1 MKALK
6 QNTINTMDIQS
17 DFTLGQEEDQL
28 LLLAQRLEQ
37 NNSLK
42 KLTIRKGN
50 GINAEGGGTLADVLR
65 VNTTLQ
71 MLNLNGN
78 EIGEQGGQAF
88 GSALEVNKTL
98 SELHLSGN
106 KICGIG
112 CRGLAK
118 VLDICGLTVL
128 DLSGNLIDVEA
139 TVCFAKALNKSRLT
153 GLYFS
158 CNDVF
163 FPGAHAFGE
172 ALKSN
177 STLRV
182 LHLKKCGIGKKAIP
196 ELAKALKFNDTL
208 TELHLSHN
216 PDISSA
222 QAKLLANAITINAGL
237 TRLDLSHCS
246 IDDEG
251 VESFAKSL
259 STAENR
265 RIAFGEHSPYAVGS
279 TAENTTLEELN
290 ISGNPYNPYTSASA
304 RHTISELLAHNRNA
318 KASKTPGNNC
328 TAQSNKSIRD
338 ESSEKDLAAAE
349 TPHKKPKNR
358 KYVRSKNRWADGI
371 DVTAAG
377 ARDFFPAGWMPTH
390 CVRGAIK
397 VFGHSDKDLDE
408 LAEKGSSLAEELKQ
422 FKVNISAEHTTAVYA
437 YTEEKPTNL
446 YGKLNL
452 ACRTP
457 GEDQKLVVYRDYLHY
472 LIEAVAAVPNFCG
485 TVYRGMDTQP
495 CPEFYAPG
503 KTITWQ
509 QFSSASKQQQQ
520 ACKFVKEVDPKQ
532 LYGSMFVIHV
542 KTGKQVELLSQFPE
556 EEEVLLKPNSF
567 FKTSNMVSNDEK
579 VQLLSDLS
587 AYDMTHLHVYQLTE
601 FC

>member
-377 ARDFFPAGWMPTH
+377 ARDFFPAGWIPRLD
-390 CVRGAIK
+390 VRSAIK
-397 VFGHSDKDLDE
+397 VFGHSDRDLDE
-408 LAEKGSSLAEELKQ
+408 LARMGEYFADFLKQ
-422 FKVNISAEHTTAVYA
+422 FGVTISAQHATTVYA
-437 YTEEKPTNL
+437 YTEERPTNL
-446 YGKLNL
+446 YGRLNL

-457 GEDQKLVVYRDYLHY
+457 GDAEIAVYRDYLHF
-472 LIEAVAAVPNFCG
+472 LMQAAAALPNFCG
-485 TVYRGMDTQP
+485 MVYRGMGFQP
-495 CPEFYAPG
+495 SPELYAPE
-503 KTITWQ
+503 KKITWQ
-509 QFSSASKQQQQ
+509 QFSSASKQQRQ
-520 ACKFVKEVDPKQ
+520 ASTFCKEVVPGQ
-532 LYGSMFVIHV
+532 LHGSMYVISV
-542 KTGKQVELLSQFPE
+542 KTGKQIGKCSQYPE
-556 EEEVLLKPNSF
+556 EEEILLQPNSF
-567 FKTSNMVSNDEK
+567 FETGNVVSNDEK
-579 VQLLSDLS
+579 AKLLADLS
-587 AYDMTHLHVYQLTE
+587 AYDLTHLHVYQLTGI
-601 FC
+601 